1 MPGSTIANQL
11 TITTPVVSIST
22 NTTTACPNAV
32 SLANATSYY
41 GSGRVTIPNAG
52 GGGTGA
58 GNVDVGWG
66 FSDGSAGVVTQKN
79 VFPTY
84 EHMVPN

>member
-11 TITTPVVSIST
+11 TTTTPVVNIYD
-22 NTTTACPNAV
+22 TTTICPNAV

-58 GNVDVGWG
+58 VSEYLIPARGLKRLYLYELLVPVW
-66 FSDGSAGVVTQKN
+66 
-79 VFPTY
+79 FP
-84 EHMVPN
+84 NI